1 MIRGFIHP
9 KDCIRF
15 IRNYTLLCR
24 NVLFVCI
31 LPQVEIQSK
40 FEKHSIF
47 AANLLWYTHL
57 EGGNSMN
64 NVIGKNIHVLRK
76 KQGLTQEE
84 LARLVNV
91 SFQAISKWENG
102 VSHS

>member
-1 MIRGFIHP
+1 MFCR
-9 KDCIRF
+9 
-15 IRNYTLLCR
+15 TLP
-24 NVLFVCI
+24 FVYI
-31 LPQVEIQSK
+31 LLQVEIQSK
-40 FEKHSIF
+40 FKKHSIF

-57 EGGNSMN
+57 EGGNSMS

-91 SFQAISKWENG
+91 SFQAASKWENG